1 MNFFNDPPSP
11 SPLHPLVVPL
21 KKHEHAHDKGNVI
34 YILPTLLLPWVM
46 YPHSDPRTKLS
57 APEAPHI
64 SPIEWVKISISSK
77 ELEAIRDL
85 PITVI

>member
-1 MNFFNDPPSP
+1 
-11 SPLHPLVVPL
+11 
-21 KKHEHAHDKGNVI
+21 
-34 YILPTLLLPWVM
+34 M

>member
-1 MNFFNDPPSP
+1 MNFFNDPPLPLPPPPP
-11 SPLHPLVVPL
+11 SGTT
-21 KKHEHAHDKGNVI
+21 KKHEHTHDEGNVI
-34 YILPTLLLPWVM
+34 YLLPKLLLPWVM